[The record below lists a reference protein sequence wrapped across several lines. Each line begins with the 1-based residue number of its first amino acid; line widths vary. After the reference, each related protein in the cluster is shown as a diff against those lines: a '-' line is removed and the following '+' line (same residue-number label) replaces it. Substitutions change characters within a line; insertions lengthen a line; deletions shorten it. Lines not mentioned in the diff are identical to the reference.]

1 MIIFVLLSKGMGLG
15 ICFVTIEK
23 SIHNIDTISVDY
35 NDVEGNKDAIVEL
48 LATKELLKSAF
59 TFDIALASLMVFG
72 FLMQGMTMTKPLRSA
87 PRAAVAE

>member
-23 SIHNIDTISVDY
+23 AIHNIDTISVDY
-35 NDVEGNKDAIVEL
+35 SDVEGNREAIVEL
-48 LATKELLKSAF
+48 LEQKTLLKSAF
-59 TFDIALASLMVFG
+59 SFDLAIAGLMIFG

-87 PRAAVAE
+87 PRAVVAE